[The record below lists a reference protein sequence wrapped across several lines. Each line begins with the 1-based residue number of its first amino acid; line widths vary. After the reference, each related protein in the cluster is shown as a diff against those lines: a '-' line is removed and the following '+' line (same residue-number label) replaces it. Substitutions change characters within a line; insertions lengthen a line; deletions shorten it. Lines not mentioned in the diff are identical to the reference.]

1 MFLFRKTL
9 RLLTKAALYLVRNI
23 KLPFGLFAATSAA
36 DAKLKRKPLC
46 SSSPEKVRI
55 LWQ

>member
-1 MFLFRKTL
+1 MFSFRKTL
-9 RLLTKAALYLVRNI
+9 RLLTKVALYLVRNI

-36 DAKLKRKPLC
+36 DAKLKRKPPC